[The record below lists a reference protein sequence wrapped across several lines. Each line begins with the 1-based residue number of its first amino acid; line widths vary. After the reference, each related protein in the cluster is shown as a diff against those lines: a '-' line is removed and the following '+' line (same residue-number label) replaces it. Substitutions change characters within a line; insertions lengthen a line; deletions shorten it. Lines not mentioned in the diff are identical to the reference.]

1 MLIVLSGIALIAFG
15 IALYVQAD
23 LGVDPW
29 TILTMGLS
37 KTAGITPGRA
47 SQSVGLLLIIF
58 CWLVLNRKPGL
69 ATLGNFFL
77 VGLLLD
83 CFLGILPEIAGRIH
97 LQILYIIFAIP
108 AIGFGSAIYISGDL
122 GEGPIELAM
131 VGISDKL
138 RIKPGLVRMIL
149 DVFVAILGYI
159 LGGPVGVGSVV
170 GIVGVGPS
178 VQLALNIIHKRQKN
192 KGGAANG
199 K

>member
-1 MLIVLSGIALIAFG
+1 MDHPDHGAIEDSGDYSRESI
-15 IALYVQAD
+15 
-23 LGVDPW
+23 
-29 TILTMGLS
+29 S
-37 KTAGITPGRA
+37 NCRA
-47 SQSVGLLLIIF
+47 PVNYLLLVGF
-58 CWLVLNRKPGL
+58 EQKSLVWH
-69 ATLGNFFL
+69 TLGNFFL